1 MPAHA
6 YRRVSFGVGPLEVTE
21 TRNGTLH
28 VRSTT
33 PLGAYPERVIDRLF
47 AHAAAAPERTLVAR
61 RGPDGQWQ
69 HVSYAQA
76 AAAARSIG
84 EALLARG
91 LSAER
96 PVAILSGNSLQHALL
111 ALGCMSAGV
120 PYAPVSPAY
129 SLLDKSYGKLR
140 HILSLLTPGLV
151 FADDGARFA
160 AALRDAVPA
169 DVEVVVG
176 SEAPPAAG
184 RTITP
189 FDELAATVPTEA
201 VDRARAATG
210 PDTIVKFLC
219 TSGST
224 KMPKAVINT
233 NRMWASNLVME
244 TAAWPF
250 LAEAPPVFIDWLPW
264 HHTFGGN
271 QNFGLTLFHG
281 GSLYIDD
288 GKPTTD
294 GIAQTLANLR
304 EVSPTVYFNVPKGW
318 EEIARALERDA
329 GLRETFYHRLR
340 MQFYA
345 GAALEQPVWDR
356 LHANAVAHCG
366 ERIVMNTGL
375 GMTETAP
382 SALMIV
388 ETEVAAGQIGVPL
401 PGMELKLV
409 PVGDGQS
416 RKLEV
421 RYRGP
426 NVTPGYWRA
435 PQQSAEAFDED
446 GFFCSGDA
454 VRWLDP
460 ADPDRGFVFDGR
472 VAEDFKLNT
481 GTWVSVGPLRQRVI
495 AAASPYVSDVVVTGH
510 DRHEIGVLLVPN
522 LAACRQLAGAF
533 AEVPAAEV
541 YAHPEVVKMF
551 CALVDELYAEGTGSA
566 SRVARAALLD
576 PPPSLASGEVTDK
589 GSLNQRA
596 VLTLRASTVDALYRG
611 EAGLTVWV
619 PRAIAATEKSL

>member
-6 YRRVSFGVGPLEVTE
+6 YRRVNFGVGPLEVTG
-21 TRNGTLH
+21 TRDGVLR

-47 AHAAAAPERTLVAR
+47 EHAATAPERTLVAR

-69 HVSYAQA
+69 HISYAQA

-96 PVAILSGNSLQHALL
+96 PVAILSGNSLQHALV
-111 ALGCMSAGV
+111 ALGCMCAGV

-140 HILSLLTPGLV
+140 HILSMLTPGLV
-151 FADDGARFA
+151 FADDGVRFA
-160 AALRDAVPA
+160 PALHDAVA
-169 DVEVVVG
+169 SDIEVVVG
-176 SEAPPAAG
+176 EAPLAG
-184 RTITP
+184 RESTS
-189 FDELAATVPTEA
+189 LSALLATVPTET
-201 VDRARAATG
+201 VDHARAATG

-233 NRMWASNLVME
+233 NRMWSSNLVME

-250 LAEAPPVFIDWLPW
+250 LAEEPPVFIDWLPW

-288 GKPTTD
+288 GKPTAD
-294 GIAQTLANLR
+294 GIAVTLDNLR
-304 EVSPTVYFNVPKGW
+304 DISPTVYFNVPKGW
-318 EEIARALERDA
+318 EEIARALEHDA
-329 GLRETFYHRLR
+329 GLRETFYRRLR

-356 LHANAVAHCG
+356 LHASAVAHCG

-388 ETEVAAGQIGVPL
+388 ETEVVAGQIGVPL
-401 PGMELKLV
+401 PGTELKLV
-409 PVGDGQS
+409 PVGDGSS

-495 AAASPYVSDVVVTGH
+495 AAGSPYVTDVVVTGH

-522 LAACRQLAGAF
+522 LAACRQLCGAF
-533 AEVPAAEV
+533 ADVPAADV
-541 YAHPEVVKMF
+541 YAHPEVVAMF
-551 CALVDELYAEGTGSA
+551 SSLVDELYAQGTGSA

-589 GSLNQRA
+589 GSINQRM
-596 VLTLRASTVDALYRG
+596 VLALRAATVDALYRG
-611 EAGLTVWV
+611 EAALTVWV
-619 PRAIAATEKSL
+619 PRLIAAAGNSH

>member
-1 MPAHA
+1 MSAHP
-6 YRRVSFGVGPLEVTE
+6 YRRVDFGVGPIEVTE
-21 TRNGTLH
+21 TREGTLR
-28 VRSTT
+28 VRSAT

-47 AHAAAAPERTLVAR
+47 EHAATAGERTFIAR
-61 RGPDGQWQ
+61 RGADGQWRR
-69 HVSYAQA
+69 VSYAQA

-91 LSAER
+91 LDAER
-96 PVAILSGNSLQHALL
+96 PVAILSGNSIEHALV
-111 ALGCMSAGV
+111 ALGCLCAGV

-140 HILSLLTPGLV
+140 HILTLLTPGLV
-151 FADDGARFA
+151 FADDGSRFA
-160 AALRDAVPA
+160 AAIAEAVPA
-169 DVEVVVG
+169 DVEVVLA
-176 SEAPPAAG
+176 EAPSTQRAS
-184 RTITP
+184 TS
-189 FDELAATVPTEA
+189 LAALLATQPTSA
-201 VDRARAATG
+201 IDAARAATDG
-210 PDTIVKFLC
+210 DTVVKFLC

-250 LAEAPPVFIDWLPW
+250 LADEPPVFLDWLPW

-288 GKPTTD
+288 GKPTAD
-294 GIAQTLANLR
+294 GIATTLANLR
-304 EVSPTVYFNVPKGW
+304 EISPTVYFNVPKGW
-318 EEIARALERDA
+318 EEIARALEDDA
-329 GLRETFYHRLR
+329 VLRESFYRRLR

-356 LHANAVAHCG
+356 LHASAVAHCG

-382 SALMIV
+382 SALMV
-388 ETEVAAGQIGVPL
+388 AETEVVAGQIGVPL
-401 PGMELKLV
+401 PGTELKLV
-409 PVGDGQS
+409 PVGDGAS

-435 PQQSAEAFDED
+435 PEQSADAFDEE
-446 GFFCSGDA
+446 GFFRSGDA

-460 ADPDRGFVFDGR
+460 SNPNRGFVFDGR
-472 VAEDFKLNT
+472 VAEDFKLST

-495 AAASPYVSDVVVTGH
+495 AAGSPYVGDVVVTGH
-510 DRHEIGVLLVPN
+510 DRDEIGILIVPN
-522 LAACRQLAGAF
+522 LAACRTLAGLPEAG
-533 AEVPAAEV
+533 ADQV
-541 YAHPEVVKMF
+541 YAHPSVAEAFQTM
-551 CALVDELYAEGTGSA
+551 LDTLYASGTGSA
-566 SRVARAALLD
+566 NRVARAALLD
-576 PPPSLASGEVTDK
+576 PPPSLATGEITDK
-589 GSLNQRA
+589 GSINQRA
-596 VLTLRASTVDALYRG
+596 VLTLRAATVDALHRG
-611 EAGLTVWV
+611 GGSLAVWL
-619 PRAIAATEKSL
+619 PRR

>member
-1 MPAHA
+1 MAAHT
-6 YRRVSFGVGPLEVTE
+6 YRRVEIGVGPVDVVED
-21 TRNGTLH
+21 RDGALH
-28 VRSTT
+28 VRSKT
-33 PLGAYPERVIDRLF
+33 PLGAFPDRVIDSLF
-47 AHAAAAPERTLVAR
+47 AHAAQAPGRTLVAR
-61 RGPDGQWQ
+61 RDANGAWQ
-69 HVSYAQA
+69 RVSYAEA

-84 EALLARG
+84 TALLARG
-91 LSAER
+91 LSADR
-96 PVAILSGNSLQHALL
+96 PVAILSGNSLQHALV
-111 ALGCMSAGV
+111 ALGCMCAGV
-120 PYAPVSPAY
+120 PYVPVSPAY

-140 HILSLLTPGLV
+140 HILTLLTPGLV

-160 AALRDAVPA
+160 AALTDAVPD
-169 DVEVVVG
+169 DVEVVVDT
-176 SEAPPAAG
+176 SLPAG
-184 RTITP
+184 RAATP
-189 FDELAATVPTEA
+189 FATLLDTVPGDSI
-201 VDRARAATG
+201 DRARAATG

-244 TAAWPF
+244 SAVWPF
-250 LAEAPPVFIDWLPW
+250 LAEEPPVFIDWLPW

-288 GKPTTD
+288 GKPTND
-294 GIAQTLANLR
+294 GMAETLANLR
-304 EVSPTVYFNVPKGW
+304 EISPTVYFNVPKGW
-318 EEIARALERDA
+318 EEIARALEQDTA
-329 GLRETFYHRLR
+329 LRETFYRRLR

-356 LHANAVAHCG
+356 LHASAIAHCG

-382 SALMIV
+382 SALMV
-388 ETEVAAGQIGVPL
+388 TETEVMAGQIGVPL

-435 PQQSAEAFDED
+435 PQQTAEAFDDE

-460 ADPDRGFVFDGR
+460 LAYDRGFVFDGR

-495 AAASPYVSDVVVTGH
+495 AAGSPYVADVVVTGH
-510 DRHEIGVLLVPN
+510 DRHEIGVLIVPN
-522 LAACRQLAGAF
+522 LAACRQLAGAAHDAPLAQF
-533 AEVPAAEV
+533 FAHAEVVA
-541 YAHPEVVKMF
+541 MF
-551 CALVDELYAEGTGSA
+551 SELVERLYAEGTGSA
-566 SRVARAALLD
+566 NRVARAALLD
-576 PPPSLASGEVTDK
+576 PPPSLASGEMTDK
-589 GSLNQRA
+589 GSINQRA
-596 VLTLRASTVDALYRG
+596 VLTLRAATIEALYRDDG
-611 EAGLTVWV
+611 TLAVWR
-619 PRAIAATEKSL
+619 PRASTAA

>member
-1 MPAHA
+1 MPAHT
-6 YRRVSFGVGPLEVTE
+6 YRRVSFGVGPLEVSE
-21 TRNGTLH
+21 DSNGSLR

-33 PLGAYPERVIDRLF
+33 PLGPYPDRVIDRLF
-47 AHAAAAPERTLVAR
+47 EHAAEAPERTLVAR
-61 RGPDGQWQ
+61 RSPDGQWQ
-69 HVSYAQA
+69 HVTYAQG

-96 PVAILSGNSLQHALL
+96 PVAILSGNSLQHALV
-111 ALGCMSAGV
+111 ALGCMCAGV
-120 PYAPVSPAY
+120 PYVPVSPAY
-129 SLLDKSYGKLR
+129 SLLDKSYAKLR
-140 HILSLLTPGLV
+140 HILSMLTPGLV
-151 FADDGARFA
+151 FVDDGARFA
-160 AALRDAVPA
+160 AALREAVPA
-169 DVEVVVG
+169 DVEAVVG
-176 SEAPPAAG
+176 KTPPAD
-184 RTITP
+184 RTSTS
-189 FDELAATVPTEA
+189 FDQLVATMPTDVVE
-201 VDRARAATG
+201 RARAATG

-233 NRMWASNLVME
+233 NRMWSSNLVME

-250 LAEAPPVFIDWLPW
+250 LAEEPPVFVDWLPW

-294 GIAQTLANLR
+294 GMAVTLANLR
-304 EVSPTVYFNVPKGW
+304 EISPTVYFNVPKGW

-329 GLRETFYHRLR
+329 GLRATFYHRLR

-356 LHANAVAHCG
+356 LHASAVAHCG

-388 ETEVAAGQIGVPL
+388 ETEVMAGQIGVPL

-435 PQQSAEAFDED
+435 PEQSTEAFDED

-460 ADPDRGFVFDGR
+460 KDHDRGFVFDGR

-495 AAASPYVSDVVVTGH
+495 ATGSPYVGDVVVTGH
-510 DRHEIGVLLVPN
+510 DRHEIGVLIVPN
-522 LAACRQLAGAF
+522 LAACRQLAGASHD
-533 AEVPAAEV
+533 APPAMV
-541 YAHPEVVKMF
+541 YAHPDVVAMF
-551 CALVDELYAEGTGSA
+551 GALVERLYADGTGSA
-566 SRVARAALLD
+566 SRVARGALLD
-576 PPPSLASGEVTDK
+576 PPPSLVTGEVTDK
-589 GSLNQRA
+589 GSINQRM
-596 VLTLRASTVDALYRG
+596 VLAQRATTVEALYRG
-611 EAGLTVWV
+611 DATLTVWV
-619 PRAIAATEKSL
+619 PRSIVAV